1 MPERKVIKAA
11 AKAQIKGSVGTFF
24 LCYLVAGLITG
35 VTFGL
40 GGLFLPALI
49 VGINMMFLGLIVGV
63 KPQFGDMFKA
73 ANLFG
78 RALWLQIIMGI
89 FIYLWSLLLIVPG
102 IIKAFAYSMSFYIL
116 ADNPNLTA
124 REALNESKRIT
135 NGHKMKLFVLEL
147 SFIPWFMLCGITFGI
162 ASIYVMPYV
171 NATFANFYNAIK
183 AQPQQAEYAPPQQA

>member
-1 MPERKVIKAA
+1 MPERKELKAA

-24 LCYLVAGLITG
+24 LCYLVAVLIAG

-49 VGINMMFLGLIVGV
+49 VGIYMMYLGLIKGV

-78 RALWLQIIMGI
+78 KALWLQIIMGI
-89 FIYLWSLLLIVPG
+89 FIYLWMLLLIVPG
-102 IIKAFAYSMSFYIL
+102 IIKTFAYSMSFYIM

-135 NGHKMKLFVLEL
+135 NGYKMKLFVLEL
-147 SFIPWFMLCGITFGI
+147 SFIPWFMLCGITFGL
-162 ASIYVMPYV
+162 AGIYVIPYV
-171 NATFANFYNAIK
+171 NATVANFYNAIK
-183 AQPQQAEYAPPQQA
+183 DQPQPAQ